1 MEEIANRGIRISSN
15 QVSAPPPPAPADSH
29 STGGFY
35 RGCCAL
41 QVQYSVI
48 DQRPAAKMEQFCL
61 ANDIKL
67 LTYGTLGKIIIT
79 SSRFGLLSW
88 MRTKKVHLS
97 FRIID
102 VIKTFF

>member
-67 LTYGTLGKIIIT
+67 LTYGTLGKIQHHYIIT
-79 SSRFGLLSW
+79 LWSFELDVYKKGLP
-88 MRTKKVHLS
+88 
-97 FRIID
+97 
-102 VIKTFF
+102 